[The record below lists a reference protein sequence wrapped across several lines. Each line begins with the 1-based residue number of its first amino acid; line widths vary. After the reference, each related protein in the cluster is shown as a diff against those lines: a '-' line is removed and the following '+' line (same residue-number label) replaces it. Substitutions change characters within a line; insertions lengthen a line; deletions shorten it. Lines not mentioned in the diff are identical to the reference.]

1 MLLKNDFIIELE
13 KKELEDIKIKREKA
27 VLKLN
32 QYLESHK
39 NIDHKSIWADMKSDI
54 LQFATKDHP
63 DIRNVLEENDLRRT
77 FTAFID
83 NLEYKYKQEKKL
95 KRMQIQSKL
104 DKLLQ
109 DFRLYLEKFVNNNYA
124 INEETRW
131 KDFVPQNKLEQTE
144 VYSNIMTLLNE
155 NKDLDLHGDCRQIF
169 QGTHNFLFL
178 SIYSYTTY
186 LYIIQ
191 RCPKVCHR

>member
-1 MLLKNDFIIELE
+1 M
-13 KKELEDIKIKREKA
+13 
-27 VLKLN
+27 
-32 QYLESHK
+32 ESHK